1 KNISVRALKDIFV
14 GKIGRG
20 LTRERLIFAEIFSH
34 RFYKIGYDSQTL
46 SELDFSSNDVLC
58 MYEVPEAP
66 TNAAFMPKK
75 QSTYRS
81 YYHDSPVESLPGMD
95 SPLAETMAI
104 PVFHSKTDKR
114 SASPV
119 LNPTLVTITREE
131 AKDYDAILRKV
142 LASVATM
149 TTKRIL
155 DNVPNKQDHDSITE
169 DAQPDTDV
177 SMRDGSQTPST
188 QLSETLQSVN
198 DPRNMFELKYVQAT
212 GDMFMTGTNA
222 IGNSHA
228 MQTRVRNVERRRGST
243 SSVT

>member
-1 KNISVRALKDIFV
+1 
-14 GKIGRG
+14 
-20 LTRERLIFAEIFSH
+20 
-34 RFYKIGYDSQTL
+34 
-46 SELDFSSNDVLC
+46 
-58 MYEVPEAP
+58 
-66 TNAAFMPKK
+66 MPKK

-81 YYHDSPVESLPGMD
+81 YYHDSPVESLAGMD

-114 SASPV
+114 SPSPV

-142 LASVATM
+142 LTSVATM

-155 DNVPNKQDHDSITE
+155 DNVPNKQDHDSVTD

-198 DPRNMFELKYVQAT
+198 DPRNMFELRYVQAT

-243 SSVT
+243 SSVTSNTSGRSKDSGYDGQGRSSSDDDQDADPMVESFKANGQNDFAGDVQSDDESGMGS